1 MFRTDDSEMAGVP
14 GMFGEGLAHWHSV
27 SRVLRTHWYHATVLL
42 IQPGRTSEIQL
53 MINDEHRLQAALISQ
68 DETVV
73 IKDVQVVTPAYMNK
87 GEGWKM
93 EPLTSVKVGT
103 DEDECFVCIIT
114 VDSGAVYHSSHRKAF
129 DRSRLNNLNEIFNSN
144 RLVRS

>member
-14 GMFGEGLAHWHSV
+14 GMFGEGLVHWHSV
-27 SRVLRTHWYHATVLL
+27 SRVLRTHWYHATVQLT
-42 IQPGRTSEIQL
+42 QPGRVSEIQL

-93 EPLTSVKVGT
+93 EQLTSVKVGT
-103 DEDECFVCIIT
+103 DEDECFVCVIT
-114 VDSGAVYHSSHRKAF
+114 VESGAEYHSSHRKAF
-129 DRSRLNNLNEIFNSN
+129 DCSCLTNVSEIYNSN
-144 RLVRS
+144 RLSRS